1 MRKNLMEKVDRIKS
15 KYVEQEQLYRRC
27 LNAIARKS
35 VEKSQTTINKGTR
48 SELERRIM
56 SLLVPFEQAKN
67 QA

>member
-1 MRKNLMEKVDRIKS
+1 MEKVDRIKS
-15 KYVEQEQLYRRC
+15 KHVEQEQVYRQC

>member
-1 MRKNLMEKVDRIKS
+1 MEKVDRIKN
-15 KYVEQEQLYRRC
+15 KYVEQEQVYRRC

-35 VEKSQTTINKGTR
+35 VEKSQKPINKGSR

-56 SLLVPFEQAKN
+56 SLLVPFEQARN